1 MKFKKY
7 LFWILFFVDML
18 FLILF
23 QIFYFPSAN
32 ETSLNNKFIK
42 DFDTLASQTNFT
54 DGQKE
59 KIIKELSNRISWS
72 EPKRNYDN
80 VAIVLLILIISF
92 PISIHIILF
101 IILIINN
108 IKHKNIICPIILNLL
123 SLILLVPSIILIVD
137 YFNDMK
143 PFNLTEKDYTT
154 DNEEFNKLIKDKI
167 NSINWKAYK
176 KETSSVFLSLSII
189 ITIVVLLIIII
200 DKIIE
205 KIKEN
210 KDNNIPN
217 AEVPLISQ
225 M

>member
-7 LFWILFFVDML
+7 LFWILFFLDIL

-32 ETSLNNKFIK
+32 ETSINNKFK
-42 DFDTLASQTNFT
+42 EDFDTLASQTNLT
-54 DGQKE
+54 DGQKK
-59 KIIKELSNRISWS
+59 KIVTELSKRISWGS
-72 EPKRNYDN
+72 KNNYDN
-80 VAIVLLILIISF
+80 VAIVALILIISF

-101 IILIINN
+101 LILIINK
-108 IKHKNIICPIILNLL
+108 IKNKNIICPIILNLL

-167 NSINWKAYK
+167 NIINWKASK
-176 KETSSVFLSLSII
+176 MVTSSVFLSLSII
-189 ITIVVLLIIII
+189 IIIVVLLSIII
-200 DKIIE
+200 DKKIE

-210 KDNNIPN
+210 KDNNIPKT
-217 AEVPLISQ
+217 EIPMIS
-225 M
+225 